1 LKRIPSNDAVLSSFA
16 ALETIPGRR
25 VAHNIRVALAAG
37 RLDAG
42 VIRDTPRLPVRIAQ
56 APPPMRASTTQAINQ
71 NNGNSAHV
79 IQLPPPRTGWL
90 TGAVDSYIGRAL
102 VQLHREPAHAWTL
115 DELAE
120 VAGLSRSSLTDRST
134 RYLGQAPMTYP
145 TQWRLELAA
154 EALGTT
160 NRSVLEI
167 ASDVEYESE
176 AAFNRAFKRRFS
188 LPPRAIGSAGERAA
202 VQRLRSSSPRDARVP
217 RLDRSDYTSRRR
229 IPTDSEISSI
239 NTVG

>member
-1 LKRIPSNDAVLSSFA
+1 MRVSSA
-16 ALETIPGRR
+16 IRR
-25 VAHNIRVALAAG
+25 AFRFVIRAG
-37 RLDAG
+37 ATADEGEYDAG
-42 VIRDTPRLPVRIAQ
+42 DRPAQWKLGATSSNSRRHGSDGWQ
-56 APPPMRASTTQAINQ
+56 APSMPI
-71 NNGNSAHV
+71 
-79 IQLPPPRTGWL
+79 I
-90 TGAVDSYIGRAL
+90 DRAL
-102 VQLHREPAHAWTL
+102 VQLQRKPAHAWTL

-134 RYLGQAPMTYP
+134 RYLGQAPMTYL

-154 EALGTT
+154 EALRTT

-167 ASDVEYESE
+167 ASDVGYESE
-176 AAFNRAFKRRFS
+176 AALNRAFKRSFS
-188 LPPRAIGSAGERAA
+188 LPPRYRKRWREGGAA